1 MRVNAAGNRIQ
12 ADGRRF
18 FRIPFRRG
26 RAHGQIGNIHAQC
39 IGDQRAQ
46 LQDTGVIHATAKVQH
61 RRNAQRP
68 AQALQPRPRHGSAL
82 GHQQPGLAR
91 RCGDAACGQNHN
103 IFFDKRLHEAHV
115 GRIVLDLGIVAAN
128 HAHKPTHRASLDG
141 IQQRIKRT
149 AQSLKDGLVGETGHD
164 ADRFGGDFH
173 TLGVALHKG
182 VHRHADDL
190 AGFFP
195 CIFGMEIKMDGP
207 GKAGLGCCVDKTGV
221 VAASHLHKA
230 RHDALVVHHHNF
242 HSAGHDCQL
251 RHQVVACHGDAL
263 PHEQLITGTAQPG
276 NSDACCSV
284 LFGKLNHF
292 RVASCVQNHLGHHRI
307 VPVHQNVDCVLFDYA
322 KVGGGHFGLGCTE
335 KHVAQFCGDHGTSP
349 TVGQGATRRM
359 QHGIGRIIIAAHVGA
374 VHHFGNFAVNA
385 ARSDVE
391 LFPQLA
397 ALGRNTREKIDRLA
411 PAAKIAVAGIHH
423 IGGHIKGIAPF
434 CCHAQLGSNTPQFGL
449 VPNLV
454 AGGAAFHYCLQSL
467 DHITSVIGVP
477 SRAASD
483 KTAKVAGHN
492 HIGVCA
498 THAARKFSTR
508 FGLGTDAARPHDA
521 VAAGGAKLAKTAMR
535 RLLIQSVPGC
545 FYAICSG
552 LCQHT
557 FGIIPYGHVVDV
569 ALLAFHSC
577 PTKLEVTRRAKSAP
591 PSLSYWYHS
600 QARASVRCATM
611 EQ

>member
-1 MRVNAAGNRIQ
+1 MKKKTRVLIISYTAALVAALAVGLIACRTDANRRQTAMDANYRHAYGEVLNAVQELDSSLQKSLYATTAAMECTVCTDIYSNAQTAEMALGVLPVNSHALERIARNIALAGDYARTLSRNAAE
-12 ADGRRF
+12 GRTF
-18 FRIPFRRG
+18 TSEELEHL
-26 RAHGQIGNIHAQC
+26 RA
-39 IGDQRAQ
+39 
-46 LQDTGVIHATAKVQH
+46 
-61 RRNAQRP
+61 
-68 AQALQPRPRHGSAL
+68 
-82 GHQQPGLAR
+82 
-91 RCGDAACGQNHN
+91 
-103 IFFDKRLHEAHV
+103 F
-115 GRIVLDLGIVAAN
+115 
-128 HAHKPTHRASLDG
+128 
-141 IQQRIKRT
+141 
-149 AQSLKDGLVGETGHD
+149 
-164 ADRFGGDFH
+164 
-173 TLGVALHKG
+173 
-182 VHRHADDL
+182 
-190 AGFFP
+190 
-195 CIFGMEIKMDGP
+195 
-207 GKAGLGCCVDKTGV
+207 
-221 VAASHLHKA
+221 
-230 RHDALVVHHHNF
+230 
-242 HSAGHDCQL
+242 
-251 RHQVVACHGDAL
+251 
-263 PHEQLITGTAQPG
+263 
-276 NSDACCSV
+276 SDATKQLS
-284 LFGKLNHF
+284 
-292 RVASCVQNHLGHHRI
+292 
-307 VPVHQNVDCVLFDYA
+307 
-322 KVGGGHFGLGCTE
+322 T
-335 KHVAQFCGDHGTSP
+335 
-349 TVGQGATRRM
+349 
-359 QHGIGRIIIAAHVGA
+359 
-374 VHHFGNFAVNA
+374 
-385 ARSDVE
+385 
-391 LFPQLA
+391 QLA

-434 CCHAQLGSNTPQFGL
+434 CCLAQLGSNTPQFGL